1 MFGLVSTWFND
12 GIALIALTEAEMA
25 SLFKD
30 PICGHEVDPAT
41 AFASEEH
48 DGRTYYFDSRECHY
62 EFLAD
67 PHRYGHVHSPDDPR
81 LEQDE
86 ITGP

>member
-1 MFGLVSTWFND
+1 MGSSSVDEPS
-12 GIALIALTEAEMA
+12 
-25 SLFKD
+25 SPFKD
-30 PICGHEVDPAT
+30 PVCGHDVDPAT
-41 AFASEEH
+41 AVAVEEH
-48 DGRTYYFDSRECHY
+48 DGRRDYFDSRECHY
-62 EFLAD
+62 EFLAN